1 MWTVVGEGVSLP
13 ELPAP
18 GAVPLFLSLYSE
30 YLVTPGFHILQ
41 SRNEVSGLP
50 WVETRSTF
58 IKFTKSSGLLG
69 GSVG

>member
-18 GAVPLFLSLYSE
+18 GAVPLFLSLHS
-30 YLVTPGFHILQ
+30 P
-41 SRNEVSGLP
+41 VSGDPRFSHSAEQERGVRLALGGGREH
-50 WVETRSTF
+50 VYKF
-58 IKFTKSSGLLG
+58 IKSSGLLG